1 VKICIFG
8 AGAVG
13 GNMAALLAAGGAE
26 VSVVARGPH
35 LAAMRDHGISL
46 TWKGETIHAD
56 VRASDDPATLGKQD
70 AVIVTLKAP
79 SLAGAAPGIATL
91 LGPETPVV
99 FAVNGIPWWYRPRT
113 GLTLTMLDPDGA
125 MERHIGRARALAGVL
140 FMSCTVTTPGHI
152 DMAGTTNG
160 LVLGEIE
167 GGASARL
174 AAIAAPLRAGGL
186 WVDEAADIRPALW
199 RKLGLNL
206 ASGPLAVLGGAALPA
221 LYTEETVA
229 EAAAALLAETTAIA
243 AAEGVEAAT
252 DPTLYLANAR
262 TLPHKPSILQ
272 DYEAGRPMKIAALLD
287 APLEIARRHG
297 VATPVLGLIA
307 GLVRVRARE
316 AGLL

>member
-1 VKICIFG
+1 MKICVFG

-13 GNMAALLAAGGAE
+13 GNLAALLAVGGAE

-35 LAAMRDHGISL
+35 LAAMRDRGIL
-46 TWKGETIHAD
+46 LRWKGETIRVP
-56 VRASDDPATLGKQD
+56 VRASADPATLGQQD

-113 GLTLTMLDPDGA
+113 GPALDMLDPDGA
-125 MERHIGRARALAGVL
+125 IERHIGRARALAGVL
-140 FMSCTVTTPGHI
+140 FMSCTVTSPGEI
-152 DMAGTTNG
+152 DMAGDTNG
-160 LVLGEIE
+160 VVLGEIE

-174 AAIAAPLRAGGL
+174 AALAAPLRAGGI
-186 WVDEAADIRPALW
+186 WVDEAADVRVALW

-206 ASGPLAVLGGAALPA
+206 ASGPLAVLGGVALPA
-221 LYTEETVA
+221 LYAEDAVA
-229 EAAAALLAETTAIA
+229 EAAGALLAETSLIA
-243 AAEGVEAAT
+243 AAEGVTAGT

-262 TLPHKPSILQ
+262 TLRHKPSILQ
-272 DYEAGRPMKIAALLD
+272 DYEAGRPMEIAALLN

-297 VATPVLGLIA
+297 VAAPVLGLIA

-316 AGLL
+316 VRLL